1 MNIEDSEYVV
11 MDHLIKTD
19 MLKLF
24 DCVYM
29 YFHVLFF
36 PQKEEAIIA
45 MKTANYE
52 EVVKQLGINI
62 TLWSVRFE

>member
-1 MNIEDSEYVV
+1 MNFEDSEYVV

-19 MLKLF
+19 MLKFF

-45 MKTANYE
+45 KKTANYE
-52 EVVKQLGINI
+52 EVVKQLGIKI
-62 TLWSVRFE
+62 TLWSVHFE

>member
-19 MLKLF
+19 MLKFL
-24 DCVYM
+24 DCFYL

-36 PQKEEAIIA
+36 RQKEQAIIA
-45 MKTANYE
+45 KKTANYE
-52 EVVKQLGINI
+52 EVVKQLGIKI